1 MERGRARDLIGAAAA
16 AAAAEGTP
24 SPSPVVATFR
34 SGEILAT
41 EHRNDQQQ
49 HPDNNAVVVMGKQN
63 GEDLDQD
70 AQERMLKEDSAAKIA
85 IEKEEKDEKATEVK
99 FISENGDAK
108 IDIEMVKAVL
118 SGMGKEELMKFANDP
133 FWVKLRWALF
143 IVFWLIWAAM
153 LAGAIAIIVMA
164 PKCAAPEPK
173 KLWEESAIVEL
184 DVSEYN
190 LNLDILDDLK
200 SQHIRA
206 ISLSSLV
213 KESANG
219 GTIDFKAIKPNLGN
233 ISDLENFVKVAKE
246 KDQQIFLELDPNHS
260 SVEHSWFKKSVLRQ
274 EPFTSYYVWADG
286 IIGSDGGK
294 ERRNPPNNWLSV
306 YGGSAW
312 EWNEQRRQYY
322 LHQFNKSQP
331 DLNYTNPAVVTEFK
345 DVLTHWLKLG
355 ISGFRLANTQY
366 LTEDPELRD
375 ESRSILPVEPNS
387 YQSLVHVHTRDRS
400 ENAAVLSKWQ
410 EVVRNETAGKG
421 LFALQ
426 DDIGADI
433 LQVYNEKT
441 TIDLPQSSHFLTNA
455 NASINAT
462 DLRKSI
468 SQWLAVTPWPAW
480 NVNGKQRSLRQRM
493 PKDVAD
499 SIVLMTMLLP
509 GTPILREEDVM
520 SAKDA
525 FATLSSARSSL
536 TFLHGNTTLRIVNG
550 TVLVYARVKS
560 GNPGYLVAYQTGDEP
575 AVINLSGIPRI
586 SEEINVVAHSPNYDQ
601 NTELM
606 KTKLPSDAV
615 PISPKSTLILTFVPK
630 ES

>member
-1 MERGRARDLIGAAAA
+1 
-16 AAAAEGTP
+16 
-24 SPSPVVATFR
+24 
-34 SGEILAT
+34 
-41 EHRNDQQQ
+41 
-49 HPDNNAVVVMGKQN
+49 MGKQN

-85 IEKEEKDEKATEVK
+85 IEKDEKDEKATEVK

-133 FWVKLRWALF
+133 FWIRMRWALF
-143 IVFWLIWAAM
+143 IIFWLIWAAM

-164 PKCAAPEPK
+164 PKCSAPEPK

-184 DVSEYN
+184 DAS
-190 LNLDILDDLK
+190 DIFNDDLARQELTLSSLK
-200 SQHIRA
+200 DQHIRA

-213 KESANG
+213 KEGFYG
-219 GTIDFKAIKPNLGN
+219 GATDFKSMRSGN
-233 ISDLENFVKVAKE
+233 ISDLQNFIKIAKE

-260 SVEHSWFKKSVLRQ
+260 SMYHPWFKRSVIR
-274 EPFTSYYVWADG
+274 EDPFTSYYVWADG
-286 IIGSDGGK
+286 IISSDGK
-294 ERRNPPNNWLSV
+294 ERRSPPNNWLSV
-306 YGGSAW
+306 YGESAW
-312 EWNEQRRQYY
+312 EWNEERGQYY

-331 DLNYTNPAVVTEFK
+331 DLNYNNPAVVKEFGGI
-345 DVLTHWLKLG
+345 LLYWLQLG

-375 ESRSILPVEPNS
+375 ESRSILPVEWNN

-400 ENAAVLSKWQ
+400 ENAAVLAKWQ
-410 EVVRNETAGKG
+410 EIVRNETAGKG

-441 TIDLPQSSHFLTNA
+441 TIDLPQSSHFLTTA

-480 NVNGKQRSLRQRM
+480 NVNGKQLSLRQRM
-493 PKDVAD
+493 PKEVAD

-509 GTPILREEDVM
+509 GTPILRFEDVM

-525 FATLSSARSSL
+525 FATLSSARNGL
-536 TFLHGNTTLRIVNG
+536 TFLHGNTTLRIING
-550 TVLVYARVKS
+550 TVFVYARLKS

-575 AVINLSGIPRI
+575 ATINLSGIPRI
-586 SEEINVVAHSPNYDQ
+586 SEEVSVVTHSPNYVQ
-601 NTELM
+601 NTEIM

-630 ES
+630 EES